1 MNARANFGPCAK
13 RMQFGS
19 DLHVTLVAL
28 PPRKATSTAKVVEAT
43 GIDAKRAHAYLQVHV
58 KRGNVQRHVASAQPR
73 RIAWALTPRGRAM
86 LARTAP

>member
-1 MNARANFGPCAK
+1 MTARAHFGPCAK
-13 RMQFGS
+13 AMQFGS

-28 PPRKATSTAKVVEAT
+28 PPRKATSTANVVEAT
-43 GIDAKRAHAYLQVHV
+43 GIDTKLAHAYLQVHV
-58 KRGNVQRHVASAQPR
+58 KRGNVKRSVASRNPR